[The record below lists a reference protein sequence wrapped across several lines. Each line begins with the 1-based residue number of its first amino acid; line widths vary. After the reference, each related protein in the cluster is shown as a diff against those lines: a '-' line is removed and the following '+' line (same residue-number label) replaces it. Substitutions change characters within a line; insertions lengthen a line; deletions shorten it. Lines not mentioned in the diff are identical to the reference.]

1 VRGRLC
7 QHVPRVRPTELHA
20 LLTRWRSVA
29 DGGLD
34 VDQVA
39 ALLGEVGPARRVDTT
54 GVPTTSV
61 GSHMLAHVAELDPD
75 HSRSVRELAD
85 RIGCHLT
92 LIERARA
99 ALRRAS

>member
-1 VRGRLC
+1 
-7 QHVPRVRPTELHA
+7 
-20 LLTRWRSVA
+20 
-29 DGGLD
+29 
-34 VDQVA
+34 
-39 ALLGEVGPARRVDTT
+39 
-54 GVPTTSV
+54 
-61 GSHMLAHVAELDPD
+61 MLAHVAELDPD